1 MQKKSKR
8 HDQTLSNDESVRVFP
23 MKGTH
28 PSNGKCQETKH
39 GPFAGRKRR
48 VFPVREMHKLAD
60 VILVVT
66 WTVARSLWAL
76 VWQVTIKARLS
87 ATTRSVHTHRASY
100 RKRETVR
107 FLSSSFHPRVGPLR
121 TLNPSRLTLRSS
133 TSLPLSLSLSLSL
146 SLTSA
151 RPALQFTVYVDG
163 LMLPAACTARL
174 ASLRYQPSTPTQPP
188 TIVLTPVLW
197 FSPPASVFLRRR
209 PWSTATRGRPI
220 GQRNPGNAVG
230 SLL

>member
-1 MQKKSKR
+1 M
-8 HDQTLSNDESVRVFP
+8 
-23 MKGTH
+23 
-28 PSNGKCQETKH
+28 
-39 GPFAGRKRR
+39 
-48 VFPVREMHKLAD
+48 
-60 VILVVT
+60 
-66 WTVARSLWAL
+66 
-76 VWQVTIKARLS
+76 TIKARLS

-107 FLSSSFHPRVGPLR
+107 FLSSSFHPRVGSFR
-121 TLNPSRLTLRSS
+121 TLGPLAAHPALSY
-133 TSLPLSLSLSLSL
+133 LSLSF
-146 SLTSA
+146 SLTSE

-197 FSPPASVFLRRR
+197 FSPPPLPR
-209 PWSTATRGRPI
+209 PPFFIADRGRRQHAVDRI

-230 SLL
+230 SFL